1 LTNSQLDERL
11 RQEQEKNKQ
20 FLSELL
26 EQDIRNQLPSDNQ
39 VNTDS
44 IVSSQ
49 LFGI

>member
-1 LTNSQLDERL
+1 LINSQLDERL
-11 RQEQEKNKQ
+11 RQEQEKHKQ

-44 IVSSQ
+44 ISSQ